1 MDSQPSADGGILIQ
15 VLGEMSNNQ
24 EISRKFA
31 QTFFLAEQENGYFVL
46 NDIFIFLNDDSNVS
60 DYDAEYD
67 EEVEQVQEQIKAVH
81 VNGKTESVDEKQ
93 PKTNGV
99 DGHLYQEEQSAI
111 AEEPSAFALAAE
123 THSSENVGGTISAKP
138 TEVLS
143 ELKKP
148 KVNGTASEADKG
160 LSKTEEVSTA
170 ELEIPAAQEQQ
181 QQQQQ
186 QQTSPAIRAPK
197 TWANMAAMNKD
208 KPAPP
213 PPAPVHVAK
222 SPSLPAADR
231 KLQSDRDSTREEP
244 SPTAFCKNV
253 LQKVSVGLFKEAL
266 VKYGTVKYID
276 FNRAKVSWLMLTW
289 ILILE
294 ELCVC

>member
-46 NDIFIFLNDDSNVS
+46 NDIFIFLNDDGNVS

-67 EEVEQVQEQIKAVH
+67 DEVEQVQQQPMNKAVH
-81 VNGKTESVDEKQ
+81 ANGKTESVDEPQ
-93 PKTNGV
+93 PKTNGI
-99 DGHLYQEEQSAI
+99 DAHLHQEEQSTI
-111 AEEPSAFALAAE
+111 ASEPSSFALAAE
-123 THSSENVGGTISAKP
+123 THLSEKVGEATSAKP
-138 TEVLS
+138 TEVPS
-143 ELKKP
+143 ESKKP

-160 LSKTEEVSTA
+160 SSKTEEASTA

-181 QQQQQ
+181 QQSQR
-186 QQTSPAIRAPK
+186 TSPTIRAPK

-266 VKYGTVKYID
+266 AKYGTVKYID
-276 FNRAKVSWLMLTW
+276 FNRAKVS
-289 ILILE
+289 
-294 ELCVC
+294 C